1 MMQEAMEK
9 GFKLATGAWGRDLP
23 RICQQTM
30 DAANRLFEEYYKS
43 KENEESSLQTEDTE
57 KVQ

>member
-1 MMQEAMEK
+1 MEK